1 MSLSNSHPV
10 LIPILKNNH
19 SINHS
24 INHSLVGGIPTPW
37 KNKKYLCQ
45 IGSSSQLLGKIKAMF
60 ETTSQPSFPLHRLAQ
75 IMSPRLPL
83 AWR

>member
-1 MSLSNSHPV
+1 MRSI
-10 LIPILKNNH
+10 IP
-19 SINHS
+19 SI
-24 INHSLVGGIPTPW
+24 IPWLVVSTPW
-37 KNKKYLCQ
+37 KNKTYFCQ

-60 ETTSQPSFPLHRLAQ
+60 ETTSHQSFPPHRLAQ